1 MLNDVGLCCFHAKA
15 VMSLLFCFI
24 LICHNVKSE
33 LCAPKGSIGSSIALR
48 AEYAFLHHHNYDI
61 NCQNLVVFS
70 SNLSTFYATMDD
82 KSARNQIF
90 YLPLG

>member
-15 VMSLLFCFI
+15 VMLLLFCFI

-48 AEYAFLHHHNYDI
+48 AEYAFVHHHNYDI
-61 NCQNLVVFS
+61 NCQNLVLFHSYYQPSYYGMV
-70 SNLSTFYATMDD
+70 DD
-82 KSARNQIF
+82 KSDRNQLF
-90 YLPLG
+90 YLT